1 MNRSSI
7 IFSTTL
13 NYFITI
19 FLLIFASVFLIS
31 SEKFEKEEQVFERYK
46 PLIKMVHKQRGDFDN
61 FFISSLKEMNYEVF
75 VGKDIDFLLEA
86 KKKKLLFA
94 RGKDKESFRIFEL
107 DNKNY
112 ILIENK
118 RDRILIKDIDSFD
131 FSNSFYTIFVFLAL
145 FFVIS
150 FLYFKTLKKLKP
162 LKILKDKVVNLG
174 DENFD
179 FDFKPSKSND
189 EITLLANE
197 FKNSAKKLKDIKEA
211 RNIFIRN
218 IMHELKT
225 PITKGKLLL
234 DLEQN
239 PKNIDRLKEVFI
251 RLENLINEFATIE
264 EIISQSKTLQ
274 KKSYFLED
282 LIDEARDILMLEDEN
297 IVNSYE
303 NIKLEVNFKLFC
315 LAIKNLI
322 DNAIK
327 YSNDKKVEI
336 KTKENSIYFI
346 NSGEKLKDDFK
357 NYLEPFYGKNQKGS
371 FGLGLYIVFNIL
383 KANGYNLF
391 YEYKDDKNIFIIK
404 K

>member
-1 MNRSSI
+1 MNKSSI

-31 SEKFEKEEQVFERYK
+31 SEKIDKKEQTFERYK
-46 PLIKMVHKQRGDFDN
+46 PIIRMVHKQRGNFDN
-61 FFISSLKEMNYEVF
+61 FFINSLKEMNYEIF
-75 VGKDIDFLLEA
+75 IGKSIDETL
-86 KKKKLLFA
+86 KTKNKRVLFA
-94 RGKDKESFRIFEL
+94 RKNDRESFKIFEI
-107 DNKNY
+107 DDKNY
-112 ILIENK
+112 ILFEN
-118 RDRILIKDIDSFD
+118 RVDRMLIKDLDSFD
-131 FSNSFYTIFVFLAL
+131 SSNNFYTIIVFLSL

-150 FLYFKTLKKLKP
+150 FLYFRTLKKLKP
-162 LKILKDKVVNLG
+162 LKVLKDKVVNLG
-174 DENFD
+174 EENFD
-179 FDFKPSKSND
+179 FDFKSEKSND

-197 FKNSAKKLKDIKEA
+197 FKNSAKKLKGIKDA

-234 DLEQN
+234 TLEQN
-239 PKNIDRLKEVFI
+239 PRNIERLKEVFI

-274 KKSYFLED
+274 KKSYYLED
-282 LIDEARDILMLEDEN
+282 LIDEAKDILMLEDEN
-297 IVNSYE
+297 IINSYA
-303 NIKLEVNFKLFC
+303 NIKLEVNFKLFSI
-315 LAIKNLI
+315 AIKNLI

-336 KTKENSIYFI
+336 KTEGNSICFI
-346 NSGEKLKDDFK
+346 NSGEKLKGDFE

>member
-1 MNRSSI
+1 MNRNSI

>member
-1 MNRSSI
+1 MNRNSI

-19 FLLIFASVFLIS
+19 FLLIFASIFLIS

-61 FFISSLKEMNYEVF
+61 FFINSLKEMNYEVF

-86 KKKKLLFA
+86 KSRKLLFA

-112 ILIENK
+112 ILLENK
-118 RDRILIKDIDSFD
+118 RDRILIKDSDSFD
-131 FSNSFYTIFVFLAL
+131 FSNKFYTVFVFLAL

-150 FLYFKTLKKLKP
+150 FLYLKTLKKLKP
-162 LKILKDKVVNLG
+162 LNILKDKVVNLG

-274 KKSYFLED
+274 KKNYFLED